1 MPDVAIAAPNEAAA
15 DAGEQVAL
23 AGGNAVDAALAAAL
37 VTMVNEVGIVS
48 LSSGGFV
55 TVQPADGSAPVTVD
69 GWMDMPGR
77 GSRSGP
83 STPARPDTETDPDTG
98 TWDVRTDYG
107 GGVTV
112 TIGPGSVAA
121 HGAVAAFEETHA
133 RWGSVPW
140 REIVAPAV
148 DVARGGFR
156 LGSASRYYLE
166 YVHDDIF
173 GWDEQSRACVHD
185 ASGAVTTDL
194 VVVPDLAA
202 TLEVIA
208 ADGAS
213 ALHTGDLARLICDD
227 VQARGGLLGRE
238 DLAAYRPVVRPA
250 LRVELGDWTLGT
262 NPTPAVGGVC
272 VAAMLRLLDGTP
284 HAVVDGRWSE
294 ADVARLVEVQR
305 AVLGHRLDV
314 LDHSHDLVADALAYL
329 ASVDDEVRSAGST
342 AHVSA
347 TDGDG
352 GACSVTVSS
361 GYGSGMIARGTGIWL
376 NNCLGEQELNP
387 RGLHGL
393 EPGTRLLSN
402 MAPTVA
408 HHRDGAA
415 LAIGSPGADRISTA
429 VAQVVAGFTN
439 GGMGLQQAVNHPRVH
454 VHRAG
459 RPDEVVKVETDLTMY
474 YGGVGAT
481 LLRRDAAGELHLEA
495 AADPRRDGAVRLVR
509 S

>member
-1 MPDVAIAAPNEAAA
+1 MLDVAIAAPNEAAA
-15 DAGEQVAL
+15 EAGAQVAR

-37 VTMVNEVGIVS
+37 VTMVNEVGLVS

-55 TVQPADGSAPVTVD
+55 TVQPPDGSDPVTVD

-77 GSRSGP
+77 GR
-83 STPARPDTETDPDTG
+83 TLDPAAEEGAGAG
-98 TWDVRTDYG
+98 TWDVETTYG

-112 TIGPGSVAA
+112 TIGAGSVAT
-121 HGAVAAFEETHA
+121 HGAVAAFEETHQ
-133 RWGSVPW
+133 RWGSIPW
-140 REIVAPAV
+140 REVVAPAV

-156 LGSASRYYLE
+156 LGSASRYYLD
-166 YVHDDIF
+166 YVHDDIY
-173 GWDEQSRACVHD
+173 GWDQQSRAAVHD
-185 ASGAVTTDL
+185 VDGTVTRGL
-194 VVVPDLAA
+194 VVVADLAA
-202 TLEVIA
+202 SLELIA
-208 ADGAS
+208 AEGAS
-213 ALHTGDLARLICDD
+213 ALHTGDLGRLISDD
-227 VQARGGLLGRE
+227 VLARGGLLTRA
-238 DLAAYRPVVRPA
+238 DLAAYRPVIRPA

-262 NPTPAVGGVC
+262 NPTPAIGGVC
-272 VAAMLRLLDGTP
+272 VAAMLRLLDGVP
-284 HAVVDGRWSE
+284 RDVVDGRWS
-294 ADVARLVEVQR
+294 ATDVHRLVEVQR
-305 AVLGHRLDV
+305 AVLGHRLEVFDRS
-314 LDHSHDLVADALAYL
+314 DDLVADALAYL
-329 ASVDDEVRSAGST
+329 ASVDDAVRSSGST

-347 TDGDG
+347 TDGGG
-352 GACSVTVSS
+352 GACAVTVSS

-393 EPGTRLLSN
+393 PAGTRLLSN

-408 HHRDGAA
+408 RHRDGAA

-429 VAQVVAGFTN
+429 VAQVVAGFVN
-439 GGMGLQQAVNHPRVH
+439 GGLGLQQAVDHPRVH

-481 LLRRDAAGELHLEA
+481 LLRRDGAGALHLEA

-509 S
+509 RT